1 LAVRVALP
9 NRTLSAFLEIAA
21 LILVILHIIMGCYAL
36 PAMQTGSLSWWQG
49 LAGMNALRG

>member
-21 LILVILHIIMGCYAL
+21 LILVILPIIMGCYAL